1 MRTPGTR
8 TPGTR
13 TLLTYATTLSAVT
26 ATAVVG
32 GLATDPDDRWYRDLV
47 KPSWQPPPA
56 AYGIVWTPLF
66 LALAV
71 AGARTY
77 GRLEPGPERQQFV
90 AAFVINLKL
99 NVGWSWLFFGAHRP
113 KLALAEILLL
123 EASVLDL
130 ARRAKQVDPTSHKLL
145 VPYAAWVVF
154 ATALNAELVRLN
166 P

>member
-1 MRTPGTR
+1 MRRPA
-8 TPGTR
+8 PR

-26 ATAVVG
+26 ATAVAG
-32 GLATDPDDRWYRDLV
+32 GLATDPDDRWYRNLI

-77 GRLEPGPERQQFV
+77 ARMEPGPERRRFV
-90 AAFVINLKL
+90 AAFAVNLKL
-99 NVGWSWLFFGAHRP
+99 NAGWSWLFFGAKKP
-113 KLALAEILLL
+113 KAALAEILLL
-123 EASVLDL
+123 EASILDL
-130 ARRAKQVDPTSHKLL
+130 ARRAKSVDPSSHKLL

-166 P
+166 S

>member
-1 MRTPGTR
+1 MRTPA
-8 TPGTR
+8 TR
-13 TLLTYATTLSAVT
+13 TLLTYATTLGAVT
-26 ATAVVG
+26 ATAITG
-32 GLATDPDDRWYRDLV
+32 GLATDPDDRWYRSLV

-56 AYGIVWTPLF
+56 AFGIVWTPLF

-77 GRLEPGPERQQFV
+77 SRLEPGPERQRFV
-90 AAFVINLKL
+90 AAFVANLTL
-99 NVGWSWLFFGAHRP
+99 NTGWSWLFFGARRP
-113 KLALAEILLL
+113 KLALAEIVLL

-130 ARRAKQVDPTSHKLL
+130 ARRARPVDPASGRLL